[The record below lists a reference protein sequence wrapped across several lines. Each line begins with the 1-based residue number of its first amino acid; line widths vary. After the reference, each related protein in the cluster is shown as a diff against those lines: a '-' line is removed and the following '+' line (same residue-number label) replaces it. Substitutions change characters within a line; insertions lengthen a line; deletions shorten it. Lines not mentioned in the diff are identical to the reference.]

1 MPLEIIMEHNLLW
14 DIIKFILTIIVIP
27 FSIWI
32 VKAHI
37 DTKKDISTMKEDAL
51 KFKAEIAEKF
61 APKQE
66 VVNLSAQLD
75 TKITAMQNAVTQ
87 RIDTMQSNIATMIAS
102 LGKGN

>member
-1 MPLEIIMEHNLLW
+1 MDHQLIW
-14 DIIKFILTIIVIP
+14 DIAKFFLMVIIIP

-32 VKAHI
+32 VKAHM
-37 DTKKDISTMKEDAL
+37 DTKKEISTMKEDAL
-51 KFKAEIAEKF
+51 KFKAEVVEKY

-66 VVNLSAQLD
+66 MVNLSTHID

-102 LGKGN
+102 LGK